1 MLKSSNSMKKEE
13 LFRYIG
19 NMAQIGGSRHYTLSD
34 GRGRDMRAIDI
45 NTGSGLNYTVLP
57 DRGMDI
63 SLASFLGHN
72 LVYIS
77 YNGETHPAFYE
88 PQGFGWLNTFAG
100 GLLTT
105 CGLTWL
111 GAPVKDG
118 DEELGLHGRYSTIPA
133 RQVADVSEWSG
144 DEYNIRV
151 KGIIEEGHIFGT
163 RLRLEREISS
173 VQGRN
178 DIIIKDTVTNVG
190 YKPSPYTILYHMN
203 FGYPMLSEV
212 AELTIDPE
220 ETVPATPFAA
230 EGMNEFRRFKKPTA
244 DIEEQV
250 YFHKIKG
257 GNNGKSEVR
266 LQNKDLGIAVTIRF
280 NSDQLPYLTEW
291 KMMGMGDYV
300 LGLEPCNVPARNR
313 VALKDDNMLPWLKAG
328 ESLTNIIEVELS
340 LLES

>member
-1 MLKSSNSMKKEE
+1 MKKDE
-13 LFRYIG
+13 LFQYIG
-19 NMAQIGGSRHYTLSD
+19 NSAQLGGSRHYTLSD
-34 GRGRDMRAIDI
+34 GRGRNMRAIDI
-45 NTGSGLNYTVLP
+45 NTGSGLQYTVLP

-88 PQGFGWLNTFAG
+88 PHGFGWLNTFAG

-133 RQVADVSEWSG
+133 RQVSDLSEWEG
-144 DEYNIRV
+144 EKYNIRLR
-151 KGIIEEGHIFGT
+151 GIIEEGRIFGT
-163 RLRLEREISS
+163 KLRLEREISS
-173 VQGRN
+173 VRGKNKITIQ
-178 DIIIKDTVTNVG
+178 DTVTNVG
-190 YKPSPYTILYHMN
+190 YKASPYTILYHMN
-203 FGYPMLSEV
+203 FGYPMLSEIS
-212 AELTIDPE
+212 ELIIDPE
-220 ETVPATPFAA
+220 NTVAATPFAA
-230 EGMNEFRRFKKPTA
+230 EGISEFRRFIKPTA

-250 YFHKIKG
+250 YFHSMKG
-257 GNNGKSEVR
+257 DDNGRSQVSLLNR
-266 LQNKDLGIAVTIRF
+266 DLGISVTIGF
-280 NSDQLPYLTEW
+280 NSGQLPYLTEW

-313 VALKDDNMLPWLKAG
+313 VALKEDNMLPWLKPE
-328 ESLTNIIEVELS
+328 ESVTNIISVELS
-340 LLES
+340 AM